1 VKTIDDVPN
10 EVVETLET
18 FLRAMA
24 QMHPREDVVLALLYH
39 GAAGVQVHCG
49 TAQLRATLT
58 EIQTLMGTTEK
69 DSPQ

>member
-1 VKTIDDVPN
+1 MKTIDDVPN
-10 EVVETLET
+10 EVIETLE
-18 FLRAMA
+18 LALSAMA
-24 QMHPREDVVLALLYH
+24 CMHSREDVVLALVYH

-69 DSPQ
+69 ESPQ